1 MFIEAIPIKFAIAIQ
16 FLNLLNYNTQKSN
29 TSIMKKTALLIAF
42 CISITSCTS
51 TKSTIKN
58 IDNNAPNLQLVEN
71 NTFLISEFSTDR
83 KYGYDK
89 DYPIN
94 IFYGSTRNETIN
106 QQRFL
111 NALAGPKGEKITYTK
126 LESCC
131 PFPTKRSEMGAGLL
145 DVYELKWEGQKSPVI
160 LYLNIYEKGVLM
172 VPFGLRLKNK

>member
-1 MFIEAIPIKFAIAIQ
+1 
-16 FLNLLNYNTQKSN
+16 
-29 TSIMKKTALLIAF
+29 MKKTALLIALLI
-42 CISITSCTS
+42 CITSCTS

-58 IDNNAPNLQLVEN
+58 IDDDAPNLQLVEN
-71 NTFLISEFSTDR
+71 NTFYIAEFSKDR

-94 IFYGSTRNETIN
+94 IFFESTRNETIN

-131 PFPTKRSEMGAGLL
+131 PFPTKRSDMGAGLL

-160 LYLNIYEKGVLM
+160 LYLIIYEKGVLM
-172 VPFGLRLKNK
+172 VPFGLRLKKN

>member
-1 MFIEAIPIKFAIAIQ
+1 
-16 FLNLLNYNTQKSN
+16 
-29 TSIMKKTALLIAF
+29 MKKTALLIALL
-42 CISITSCTS
+42 ISITSCTS

-83 KYGYDK
+83 KYGYNQ

-94 IFYGSTRNETIN
+94 IFFESTRNETIN

-111 NALAGPKGEKITYTK
+111 NALAGPKGEKISYTK

-145 DVYELKWEGQKSPVI
+145 DVYELKWEGQKTPVI

-172 VPFGLRLKNK
+172 VPFGLSLKNK

>member
-1 MFIEAIPIKFAIAIQ
+1 
-16 FLNLLNYNTQKSN
+16 
-29 TSIMKKTALLIAF
+29 MKKTALLIALL
-42 CISITSCTS
+42 ISITSCTS

-71 NTFLISEFSTDR
+71 NTFLISEFSTNR

-94 IFYGSTRNETIN
+94 IFFESTRNETIN

-145 DVYELKWEGQKSPVI
+145 DVYELRWEGQKTPVI
-160 LYLNIYEKGVLM
+160 LYLNIYEKGGLM
-172 VPFGLRLKNK
+172 VPVGLTLKEK